1 MRARVQLLPARDSIR
16 LTLARA
22 VVGFVG
28 MCCIGLVSACSSDP
42 NQGYALGN
50 GSAFDREIRT
60 VHVPVFANTTFAKGL
75 EFELTD
81 AVVKEIQRVT
91 PWKVTSS
98 GAADTQLEATIT
110 DAELQR
116 LSTQR
121 ESGVTQ
127 EQAVKITVS
136 FAFRD
141 VRTGK
146 TIVGRDKFEASD
158 TFVPANPV
166 RERLEV
172 GENAAIQ
179 RMARDI
185 VGELRS
191 AW

>member
-1 MRARVQLLPARDSIR
+1 MMKLFRTGFGRLVFTLCGAGALLVLAPGCASNPNDGYTVGNSSAYDDSIR
-16 LTLARA
+16 
-22 VVGFVG
+22 
-28 MCCIGLVSACSSDP
+28 
-42 NQGYALGN
+42 
-50 GSAFDREIRT
+50 T
-60 VHVPVFANTTFAKGL
+60 VYVPVFANSTFAKGL

-98 GAADTQLEATIT
+98 GLADTQLEATIT
-110 DAELQR
+110 DAELR
-116 LSTQR
+116 RISTQR

-127 EQAVKITVS
+127 EQAVQITVA

-141 VRTGK
+141 VRTGR
-146 TIVGRDKFEASD
+146 TIVGRENFSASD

-166 RERLEV
+166 KERLEV

-185 VGELRS
+185 VKELRS
-191 AW
+191 SW